1 MDLVTKTE
9 ILFKNFSLLPSEC
22 CNCQSRYF
30 QCSWSYYNYSQ
41 LFLGSTVQAIYFLD
55 LPKLCQ
61 SCGNKQILW
70 LNIMTRIAWK
80 FFFYFLHVQ
89 WGKSAQ
95 KVLIWFENVSSVW
108 KLPVSKTERLLNLKF
123 WLNPSMYWLNSAH
136 IKPLNLE
143 LQRNWLAWYFH

>member
-1 MDLVTKTE
+1 M
-9 ILFKNFSLLPSEC
+9 C
-22 CNCQSRYF
+22 RYF

-41 LFLGSTVQAIYFLD
+41 LFLGSNVQAIYFLD

-70 LNIMTRIAWK
+70 PNIMTRIVWK
-80 FFFYFLHVQ
+80 FFFYFLQVQ

-108 KLPVSKTERLLNLKF
+108 KLPVSKIERLLNLKF

-136 IKPLNLE
+136 IKSLNLE

>member
-1 MDLVTKTE
+1 M
-9 ILFKNFSLLPSEC
+9 C
-22 CNCQSRYF
+22 RYF

-41 LFLGSTVQAIYFLD
+41 LFLGSNVQAIYFLD

-70 LNIMTRIAWK
+70 PNIMTRIVWK